1 MFPPVYNQ
9 VEGGREGEKVSQ
21 MEKGRGERGSQEGG
35 VEDELRHNRRGASL
49 CTDYDKK
56 KKKKKNLQS
65 VGRVCGCCRE
75 EMNPAP
81 E

>member
-21 MEKGRGERGSQEGG
+21 MEKGRGERGSRGWGVGGG

-49 CTDYDKK
+49 CTDYDKPPPRK
-56 KKKKKNLQS
+56 IYNQS
-65 VGRVCGCCRE
+65 AESVVAAERK
-75 EMNPAP
+75 
-81 E
+81 